1 MSLDPLDTVRVGIV
15 GPSWWV
21 NYWHLAALQTHPN
34 VEVVAVSGGAER
46 DPDEVK
52 AKYGANALYFTNY
65 EEMMDTVPMDGVIV
79 CTPNYLHH
87 PVTMAA
93 LKRDL
98 HVTCEKPIALN
109 AEQAFEMADTASKR
123 NLIGMS
129 NFPYRDNPAVQAF
142 RKLIDADYVGDILHV
157 SGSYHGGFG
166 LRRNPNW
173 RSLRARSGAGILGD
187 LGSHLIDLVRYITG
201 EEFSAVS
208 GNMITTLWDAD
219 GDLDRILHSENP
231 DVGER
236 NDDSCTFL
244 AELTSGAQAV
254 LHTSW
259 VAHQGAGIQQ
269 QEIEVYGTEG
279 RLHLIASHRGV
290 SLRGLHAGN
299 PNWETIEVEGV
310 VTVEAANGT
319 EEEDFFRPGRHTP
332 TNTTYRWL
340 EAIRNDET
348 TVEPSLW
355 DGYYAQEVI
364 DAVILSSAER
374 RWVLIS
380 EVSEGKPDEY
390 SD

>member
-1 MSLDPLDTVRVGIV
+1 MSLDPLDAVRVGIV

-34 VEVVAVSGGAER
+34 VEVVAVSGDAER
-46 DPDEVK
+46 NPEDVK
-52 AKYGANALYFTNY
+52 AKYGAKAQYFTNY
-65 EEMMDTVPMDGVIV
+65 EEMMDSVPMDGVII
-79 CTPNYLHH
+79 CTPNDLHH
-87 PVTMAA
+87 PVAMAA

-109 AEQAFEMADTASKR
+109 VEQAFEMADAASKR

-142 RKLIDADYVGDILHV
+142 KKLLEEGYVGDILHV
-157 SGSYHGGFG
+157 SASYHGGFG

-173 RSLRARSGAGILGD
+173 RSIRARSGAGILGD

-201 EEFSAVS
+201 EEFAAVS
-208 GNMITTLWDAD
+208 GNMMTTLWDSE
-219 GDLDRILHSENP
+219 GELERRLHTENP

-236 NDDSCTFL
+236 NDDSCAFL
-244 AELTSGAQAV
+244 AELSNGAQAI

-269 QEIEVYGTEG
+269 QEVEVYGTEG
-279 RLHLIASHRGV
+279 RLHLLVSHRGV
-290 SLRGLHAGN
+290 SLRGLQSGA
-299 PNWETIEVEGV
+299 PNWEEIAVEGA
-310 VTVEAANGT
+310 VTEEAANG
-319 EEEDFFRPGRHTP
+319 EENEDFFRPGRHSA

-340 EAIRNDET
+340 EAIRNDQ
-348 TVEPSLW
+348 PSVSPDLW

-390 SD
+390 AD